1 MLNVQRRN
9 LGNVSLLNLDGNV
22 LIGETDSLRDV
33 LQTPPSTTAVVLDL
47 SRVALVDAH
56 GLGVLLRL
64 REQAQ
69 AQGIQFELMNVG
81 THLRELFRITRLDSV
96 FQIRS
101 GVQYFPLR
109 AMARRS
115 LVAA

>member
-1 MLNVQRRN
+1 MLNVQRKN

-22 LIGETDSLRDV
+22 LIGDTDGLREIM
-33 LQTPPSTTAVVLDL
+33 QTLPSTSAVVLDF

-56 GLGVLLRL
+56 GLGVLLQL

-69 AQGIQFELMNVG
+69 SKGMKLEFVNVRSQ
-81 THLRELFRITRLDSV
+81 LRALFRMTRLDSV

-101 GVQYFPLR
+101 GFVMFPQSVMTR
-109 AMARRS
+109 
-115 LVAA
+115 VAA

>member
-1 MLNVQRRN
+1 
-9 LGNVSLLNLDGNV
+9 
-22 LIGETDSLRDV
+22 
-33 LQTPPSTTAVVLDL
+33 
-47 SRVALVDAH
+47 
-56 GLGVLLRL
+56 LLRL